1 LAIYSPLASLSM
13 GHNVEV
19 LQLRVIRLTA
29 VPVLKPD

>member
-1 LAIYSPLASLSM
+1 M